1 LLLTE
6 LSKKG
11 KVVSMVRPR
20 GFDRDEVL
28 QKAIRVFWEH
38 GFAGT
43 STDQLVKELGIGRQS
58 LYNTFG
64 DKRQLYLEALRT
76 YQQHTVS
83 GHLQRLNAPQS
94 PLEGIRQLL
103 VGLAEPDDSTRA
115 LGCLGVNSVGEFGSS
130 DGELVEGRTSV
141 GALLE
146 SRLAARIRE
155 GQKSGDIDSSISAKK
170 AAAFVQMAMI
180 GLQVTARSGASLQTM
195 QDLAAFTVGRLRGR
209 PG

>member
-1 LLLTE
+1 
-6 LSKKG
+6 
-11 KVVSMVRPR
+11 MVRPR
-20 GFDRDEVL
+20 QFDRDEVL

-64 DKRQLYLEALRT
+64 DKRPLYLEALRT

-103 VGLAEPDDSTRA
+103 LGLAEPDDSTRA
-115 LGCLGVNSVGEFGSS
+115 LGCLGINSVGEFGAS
-130 DGELVEGRTSV
+130 DLELVAGRTTV

-146 SRLAARIRE
+146 SRLVARIRE
-155 GQKSGDIDSSISAKK
+155 GQKSDEIDSSISAKK
-170 AAAFVQMAMI
+170 AATFVQMTMS
-180 GLQVTARSGASLQTM
+180 GLQVTARSGASVQALQE
-195 QDLAAFTVGRLRGR
+195 LAAFTVERLRAR
-209 PG
+209 PEAS